1 MPSRKT
7 LRILTV
13 MNAAAGHPSGMPTA
27 NRALS
32 EAMLRQGC
40 QVDHLY
46 LGDVPGWVAR
56 PPFNYSLFAIAAA
69 AAIRRR
75 ESGGGRY
82 DVLQFSGGDGYLA
95 PLFPGRLRVARSHGL
110 EHRYWT
116 AYLAQVAAGNE
127 ALRRR
132 HHVNFS
138 LRMKQVEAT
147 IRTCDLLNCHTAAD
161 RDFALERAW
170 KRPDEICVIP
180 SGVEAGLLEIPIQP
194 RSSGD
199 RLLWSGSWTWMKG
212 HRLLP
217 AVLARLPAAIS
228 LTIAGTGRSPEAVL
242 ADFPEPLRQR
252 VRVLP
257 ALPHEAMADVFRTHD
272 ALLAT
277 SYFEG
282 WGTIVSE
289 AMAAGLPVAAARVG
303 GATDRIDAGRSG
315 WLAAPGDADG
325 LAAAAEQALGAGTA
339 ARELARDAV
348 RDIVWPAVAAQT
360 IACYGSHRA

>member
-1 MPSRKT
+1 
-7 LRILTV
+7 
-13 MNAAAGHPSGMPTA
+13 MNADAGHPSGMPTA

-32 EAMLRQGC
+32 EAMRRQGC

-46 LGDVPGWVAR
+46 LGDVAGWVAR
-56 PPFNYSLFAIAAA
+56 PPFNYALFATAAA
-69 AAIRRR
+69 AEIRRR
-75 ESGGGRY
+75 ERLGGRY

-110 EHRYWT
+110 EHRYWA
-116 AYLAQVAAGNE
+116 AYLDQVAAGSE
-127 ALRRR
+127 AARRR

-138 LRMKQVEAT
+138 FRMKQVEAT

-161 RDFALERAW
+161 RDFALDRAW
-170 KRPDEICVIP
+170 KRPGEVCVIP
-180 SGVEAGLLEIPIQP
+180 SGVDPGLLEIPIQY
-194 RSSGD
+194 RRHGD

-217 AVLARLPAAIS
+217 AVLALLPAAVS
-228 LTIAGTGRSPEAVL
+228 LTIAGTGRPSEAVL
-242 ADFPEPLRQR
+242 ADFPQRLRDR

-257 ALPHEAMADVFRTHD
+257 ALPHAAMADLFRTHD

-289 AMAAGLPVAAARVG
+289 AMAAGLPVAAAGTG
-303 GATDRIDAGRSG
+303 GATDRIEPGRSG
-315 WLAAPGDADG
+315 WLAAPGDAAG

-339 ARELARDAV
+339 ARKLARDAV
-348 RDIVWPAVAAQT
+348 RDIAWPAVAEQT
-360 IACYGSHRA
+360 IACYGSHRG